1 MALKITFLGHAAF
14 LLSDGEHAIAI
25 DPFLSGSPV
34 AAAKPDEIEVDYVAL
49 THGHPDHFGD
59 TIDILKKNDAV
70 FIGAFEIANY
80 VGEHGVEKV
89 EPGNPGG
96 TISTSFGSVS
106 FTHAFHSSSYD
117 GRYMGMPCGLIV
129 EMGGKRFYHLGD
141 TGLFSDLKLY
151 GELYRPDVAAIPIG
165 DRFTMGPELG
175 SKAAEM
181 VGAPVAIP
189 IHYKTMPALVQDASR
204 FVPEGIEVKELDPGE
219 SITVE

>member
-14 LLSDGEHAIAI
+14 LLSDGEH
-25 DPFLSGSPV
+25 G
-34 AAAKPDEIEVDYVAL
+34 IEK
-49 THGHPDHFGD
+49 
-59 TIDILKKNDAV
+59 I
-70 FIGAFEIANY
+70 
-80 VGEHGVEKV
+80 

-106 FTHAFHSSSYD
+106 FTHAFHSSSYE

-181 VGAPVAIP
+181 VGAPVVIP

-204 FVPEGIEVKELDPGE
+204 FVPEGIEVRELDPGE
-219 SITVE
+219 SLTVE